1 MSLKFNGATIPYSGY
16 VNFDRKSLLKV
27 SHNGRIVWRKTVNG
41 WAIIFSGKRS
51 LSDTGDIVLADISSG
66 SAVRITA
73 KVRFSQQVEG
83 GTKTYADYTLTDAE
97 LPTRIADGPASV
109 VFAVEDGA
117 LHVEFNPYSDS
128 YKGTVTDYVPESV
141 EITEVS
147 IQL

>member
-27 SHNGRIVWRKTVNG
+27 SHNGRIVWRKTVDG
-41 WAIIFSGKRS
+41 WAVIFSGKKS
-51 LSDTGDIVLADISSG
+51 LSDTGSIVLADISSG

-73 KVRFSQQVEG
+73 KVRFSQHTEG
-83 GTKTYADYTLTDAE
+83 GSKIYNNYTLTDAE
-97 LPTRIADGPASV
+97 LPTTISDGAATV
-109 VFAVEDGA
+109 VFTVEGDK

-128 YKGTVTDYVPESV
+128 YKGTVTDYIPESA

-147 IQL
+147 IKL

>member
-16 VNFDRKSLLKV
+16 ANFDRKSLLKV

-41 WAIIFSGKRS
+41 WAIIFSGRRS
-51 LSDTGDIVLADISSG
+51 MTDTGDIVLADISSG

-73 KVRFSQQVEG
+73 EVRFLQHTEG
-83 GTKTYADYTLTDAE
+83 GSKIYNNYTLTDAE
-97 LPTRIADGPASV
+97 LPTTISDGAATV
-109 VFAVEDGA
+109 VFTVEGDK

-128 YKGTVTDYVPESV
+128 YKGTVTDYIPESV

>member
-1 MSLKFNGATIPYSGY
+1 MSLKFNGTAVPYSGY
-16 VNFDRKSLLKV
+16 ADFNRKSLLKI
-27 SHNGRIVWRKTVNG
+27 SYKGRVVWRKTVNG

-51 LSDTGDIVLADISSG
+51 LSDTGDIVLADINSG
-66 SAVRITA
+66 SAVRLTA
-73 KVRFSQQVEG
+73 KVRFSQQVAG

-97 LPTRIADGPASV
+97 LPTRSADGPASV
-109 VFAVEDGA
+109 VFTVEDGA